1 MTFDLTGG
9 VFTVNGANISD
20 PDNLASNGVMIGIDA
35 VLLPP
40 DVAAA
45 LATPEPTAE
54 ADAEATEADGSD
66 DAGSDRSH

>member
-9 VFTVNGANISD
+9 VFTANGANISD
-20 PDNLASNGVMIGIDA
+20 PDNLASNGVMIGIDS

-54 ADAEATEADGSD
+54 PTEVATPEANG
-66 DAGSDRSH
+66 